1 MSLKVT
7 KDITAEILRA
17 VDRLAGQEVLVGIPA
32 TETERNDDESG
43 GDLNNAQLGYIHN
56 YGSPKANI
64 PARPFLEPGIEDQ
77 RASISNHLRAA
88 AKAAFDGNSD
98 RVDVSL
104 NAAGLIASTGVRNKL
119 NSGAFEA
126 LAPSTV
132 RNRHKSRGT
141 KSMRESEK
149 RYLELIAQGSP
160 PEQAQEE
167 TGIQP
172 LVNTGQLRNSITYVV
187 RKKE

>member
-7 KDITAEILRA
+7 KDITADVLHAIE
-17 VDRLAGQEVLVGIPA
+17 RLVGQEVLVGIPA
-32 TETERNDDESG
+32 TEAERNDDRSSG
-43 GDLNNAQLGYIHN
+43 EPNNAQLGYIHN
-56 YGSPKANI
+56 YGSPATNI
-64 PARPFLEPGIEDQ
+64 PARQFLEPGIEEQ
-77 RASISNHLRAA
+77 RASITNHLRMA
-88 AKAAFDGNSD
+88 AKAALDGNVEK
-98 RVDVSL
+98 VDVSL
-104 NAAGLIASTGVRNKL
+104 SAAGLIASTGVRNKL

-141 KSMRESEK
+141 KSMRASEK
-149 RYLELIAQGSP
+149 RYLELIAEGSA

-167 TGIQP
+167 VGIQP
-172 LVNTGQLRNSITYVV
+172 LVNTGQLRNSITYVI